1 MGGSIFGQRVLFMSG
16 SGAVR
21 VGPIVAF
28 PLDGMWISPI
38 VERTAALGAFRVAA
52 LAATVII
59 PFPALCSAQTSE
71 PTGKPALTL
80 DSAPQPI
87 TPQER
92 REWLAEGILAPKSL
106 GAGVMIGTWQTAI
119 GWPKEWQGSSG
130 VTKRVLT
137 SQADN
142 AISKSIE
149 ATLGGMWGE
158 DPRPRRSGRDRLG
171 SRLGYAMKTVVLAQR
186 PDGHLAP
193 AWGRFAGIVGSNVVQ
208 NAWLP
213 PSVTT
218 AKGTSARV
226 ATGLLGRLTTNLW
239 EEFGPALRRRFPRGL
254 AGRPIVSRE
263 PAPAAIP
270 STQLELT
277 LLQVAAPAF

>member
-1 MGGSIFGQRVLFMSG
+1 
-16 SGAVR
+16 
-21 VGPIVAF
+21 
-28 PLDGMWISPI
+28 MWISPTAD
-38 VERTAALGAFRVAA
+38 RTAALGAFRVAA

-59 PFPALCSAQTSE
+59 LFPALSNAQTSE
-71 PTGKPALTL
+71 PTGEPALTL
-80 DSAPQPI
+80 DSPPQPI

-92 REWLAEGILAPKSL
+92 REWMAEGILAPKSL
-106 GAGVMIGTWQTAI
+106 GTGVMIGTWQIAI

-130 VTKRVLT
+130 FTKRVLT

-149 ATLGGMWGE
+149 ASLGGMWGE
-158 DPRPRRSGRDRLG
+158 DPRSTPSGRHSFG

-218 AKGTSARV
+218 PKGTSARV
-226 ATGLLGRLTTNLW
+226 ATGLLGRLATNLW
-239 EEFGPALRRRFPRGL
+239 EEFGPDLRRRFPSGR
-254 AGRPIVSRE
+254 AGRPTASRK

-270 STQLELT
+270 TTQLELG
-277 LLQVAAPAF
+277 LLRVASAEF